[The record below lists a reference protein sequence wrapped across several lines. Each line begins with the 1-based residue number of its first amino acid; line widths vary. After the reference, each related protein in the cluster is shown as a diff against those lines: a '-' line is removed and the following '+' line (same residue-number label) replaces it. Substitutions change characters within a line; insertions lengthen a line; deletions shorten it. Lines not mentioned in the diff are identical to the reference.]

1 MRVQSHHDLAGI
13 DAVKRRISEANKPDT
28 QSMENESEE
37 SIKHLQEELK
47 EKASEARDNFLT
59 RIALTTAIIAALA
72 AITSYL
78 AGERADEALA
88 NQIRSSDQWA
98 YYQAKSIKNTV
109 LSSKLEM
116 LESLTGKS
124 PRPADLEK
132 QSQYGKEMEEIRKKA
147 EEKQK
152 ESTEELA
159 QKKILANG
167 VTLFQISI
175 AIGAISAIT
184 RKKKLW
190 IGSLAFGA
198 IGLAQLLHALFW
210 S

>member
-1 MRVQSHHDLAGI
+1 
-13 DAVKRRISEANKPDT
+13 
-28 QSMENESEE
+28 MENQSEE
-37 SIKHLQEELK
+37 SIKRLQEELIQEELK

-98 YYQAKSIKNTV
+98 FYQAKSIKNTI
-109 LSSKLEM
+109 LSAKLET
-116 LESLTGKS
+116 LEVLTGKS
-124 PRPADLEK
+124 PSPADLEK
-132 QSQYGKEMEEIRKKA
+132 LTKYSREMEEIRKIA
-147 EEKQK
+147 EEKQT
-152 ESTEELA
+152 ESTEKLK
-159 QKKILANG
+159 QKKTLANG

-184 RKKKLW
+184 KKKSLW
-190 IGSLAFGA
+190 FGSLAFGA
-198 IGLAQLLHALFW
+198 VGLAQLLHALFW

>member
-1 MRVQSHHDLAGI
+1 
-13 DAVKRRISEANKPDT
+13 
-28 QSMENESEE
+28 MEHESEE

-47 EKASEARDNFLT
+47 EKASEARDHFLT

-98 YYQAKSIKNTV
+98 YYQAESIKDII
-109 LSSKLEM
+109 LFSKRELMET
-116 LESLTGKS
+116 LAGKS
-124 PRPADLEK
+124 PSPADVEK
-132 QSQYGKEMEEIRKKA
+132 QSKYKKKMEEIRKKA
-147 EEKQK
+147 EEEQK
-152 ESTEELA
+152 ESTVALE
-159 QKKILANG
+159 QKKTLANG
-167 VTLFQISI
+167 VTMFQISI

-184 RKKKLW
+184 RKKGLW
-190 IGSLAFGA
+190 VGSLAFGA
-198 IGLAQLLHALFW
+198 VGLAQLLHALFW